1 MHFLDRAMTTTIFPF
16 LRRPGRSGR
25 AGATAALMLC
35 GALAMPALAQ
45 HNHGS
50 THAHTHGQMELDLAV
65 DAGTISV
72 AIRTP
77 LDNLVGFERAPKTD
91 AERARVDAA
100 LAQLRAADQLFVVDP
115 RGECKLRNVTLDATV
130 LGLDQSRTGH
140 AHGHSHA
147 QPHSHA
153 HEHDHD
159 SEHAELG
166 ATIVFACAKADA
178 ARFIDVKLFAQFKRL
193 NTIQAQVVSGHGQ
206 SRQILKSGAQRLSWG
221 R

>member
-1 MHFLDRAMTTTIFPF
+1 MTTTIFPF
-16 LRRPGRSGR
+16 LRRPGLSGR
-25 AGATAALMLC
+25 AGAIAASMLC
-35 GALAMPALAQ
+35 GALALPALAQ

-50 THAHTHGQMELDLAV
+50 THAHTHGQMTLDLAV

-115 RGECKLRNVTLDATV
+115 RGECKLRDVTLDAAV
-130 LGLDQSRTGH
+130 LGLGQSQAGQP
-140 AHGHSHA
+140 HSHA
-147 QPHSHA
+147 HEHA

-166 ATIVFACAKADA
+166 ANIVFACAKADA
-178 ARFIDVKLFAQFKRL
+178 ARFLDVKLFARFKRL
-193 NTIQAQVVSGHGQ
+193 NTIQAQVVSAHGQ